1 MQKKTITYFSFL
13 IFLPFILNIFVNFQK
28 RTTFI
33 TIIFLS
39 IFLFIYKE
47 FFSDLSIYQ
56 KSNLVEKVTSNN
68 LINLFFLFLITFIT
82 QNKYLH
88 IETITWDVPS
98 YLVASQEINRG
109 FIPMETQWESKG
121 PFFFYLYNLISN
133 IAGGNLVYFKLLND
147 VILFVSSVL
156 LYFSFDSK
164 HTSKSSAL
172 LGSLIF
178 ILITS
183 HIWFVSELSE
193 LYCLIFISLSFL
205 IYKRLSNQK
214 YFFLFIGL
222 CISFA
227 TLINQGTAIF
237 IIPYSIIIF
246 KGIKSKRP
254 RQFLNFI
261 TGLIIPQSFFI
272 ILYWSKS
279 LLELYISQY
288 IQLPLNYVQSSSPS
302 LGEIFVIFRRYFD
315 YDYFLYFIFIV
326 GGIFVIHEY
335 FKNSNK
341 SFLDIEF
348 TSFMTGLLIYFIAG
362 HSYQHHLFYTIF
374 FFSALCV
381 LIQSFNKKIF
391 LIMLVVLSSFSII
404 SKAAPTSIYN
414 LLNISE
420 IYERYPLKRLSS
432 EIDSRLSVKDYDILA
447 LDHVLI
453 LYYLNKPN
461 FSYIVHPSNHN
472 EEYIVKELLRIERIK
487 TNELNHVSY
496 LIEKEPEVILC
507 NSKIISN
514 GEVKKIDF
522 YNCAVD
528 DYKKNYKRIDTSIYR
543 YDENLNYYFDPYKEI
558 SLFIKDF

>member
-1 MQKKTITYFSFL
+1 MQKKIITHFSFL

-39 IFLFIYKE
+39 IFLFIYRK
-47 FFSDLSIYQ
+47 FFSDLSIHQ
-56 KSNLVEKVTSNN
+56 KSNLVEKVSSNN

-98 YLVASQEINRG
+98 YLVASQEIGRG

-133 IAGGNLVYFKLLND
+133 IAGDNLVYFKLLND
-147 VILFVSSVL
+147 VLLFVSSVL
-156 LYFSFDSK
+156 LYFSFDSN

-178 ILITS
+178 ILTTS

-214 YFFLFIGL
+214 YSFLFIGL
-222 CISFA
+222 SVSFA

-237 IIPYSIIIF
+237 IIPYLIIIF

-261 TGLIIPQSFFI
+261 TGLIIPQSF
-272 ILYWSKS
+272 

-302 LGEIFVIFRRYFD
+302 FGEIFVIFRSYFE

-335 FKNSNK
+335 FKNSIK

-348 TSFMTGLLIYFIAG
+348 TSFVTGLLIYFIAG
-362 HSYQHHLFYTIF
+362 HSYQHHLFYTVF

-381 LIQSFNKKIF
+381 LIESSNKKIF

-404 SKAAPTSIYN
+404 SKTAPTSIYN
-414 LLNISE
+414 LLNTSE

-432 EIDSRLSVKDYDILA
+432 EIDSRLSLKDYDILA

-543 YDENLNYYFDPYKEI
+543 YDKNLNYYFDPYKEI

>member
-133 IAGGNLVYFKLLND
+133 TAGGNLVYFKLLND
-147 VILFVSSVL
+147 VILFASSVL

-237 IIPYSIIIF
+237 IIPYSILIF
-246 KGIKSKRP
+246 K
-254 RQFLNFI
+254 
-261 TGLIIPQSFFI
+261 
-272 ILYWSKS
+272 
-279 LLELYISQY
+279 
-288 IQLPLNYVQSSSPS
+288 
-302 LGEIFVIFRRYFD
+302 
-315 YDYFLYFIFIV
+315 
-326 GGIFVIHEY
+326 
-335 FKNSNK
+335 
-341 SFLDIEF
+341 
-348 TSFMTGLLIYFIAG
+348 
-362 HSYQHHLFYTIF
+362 
-374 FFSALCV
+374 
-381 LIQSFNKKIF
+381 
-391 LIMLVVLSSFSII
+391 
-404 SKAAPTSIYN
+404 
-414 LLNISE
+414 
-420 IYERYPLKRLSS
+420 
-432 EIDSRLSVKDYDILA
+432 
-447 LDHVLI
+447 
-453 LYYLNKPN
+453 
-461 FSYIVHPSNHN
+461 
-472 EEYIVKELLRIERIK
+472 
-487 TNELNHVSY
+487 
-496 LIEKEPEVILC
+496 
-507 NSKIISN
+507 
-514 GEVKKIDF
+514 
-522 YNCAVD
+522 
-528 DYKKNYKRIDTSIYR
+528 
-543 YDENLNYYFDPYKEI
+543 
-558 SLFIKDF
+558 